1 MKALFTLS
9 TNLIPVMDF
18 ERHFMAVSGTTL
30 DQTRFALAFIGALL
44 SGFLIRYIP
53 GAKGVSAVQCWTS
66 WCAGPKACTSPT
78 ALAHALMWWRREQL
92 EHLQR
97 PSCPDS
103 CSVKALPCSHRTMSG
118 TQHCAAESG
127 LTSLHPARRAANCHA
142 VQLATCSAQSWVSC
156 WCTTPLAAMLCM
168 VL

>member
-53 GAKGVSAVQCWTS
+53 GAKGVSAVQCS
-66 WCAGPKACTSPT
+66 WCAGPDSMHQPCSAQRVHA
-78 ALAHALMWWRREQL
+78 ALILLREEQL
-92 EHLQR
+92 ERLQR
-97 PSCPDS
+97 PSCPEI
-103 CSVKALPCSHRTMSG
+103 CSV
-118 TQHCAAESG
+118 
-127 LTSLHPARRAANCHA
+127 
-142 VQLATCSAQSWVSC
+142 
-156 WCTTPLAAMLCM
+156 
-168 VL
+168 